1 MTTFLAPPLD
11 PMHIVF
17 DSVTATVS
25 PTGPVLT
32 RRMSSLEGLF
42 AAEDLRR
49 RAAEQDDPIV
59 YTVASSPVPELPREL
74 PQSITTILPGTLGGE
89 FYMTKGHQHP
99 DPQGEIYL
107 CLRGTGGLLTFD
119 GRRTSWI
126 EMTPGVIGYMPPGW
140 AHRSVNTGDEEYQF
154 LAVYPGSAGHD
165 YQWVVANGMGER
177 IFAGPSGPVRRP
189 FTVDAGLA
197 QGGGRP

>member
-1 MTTFLAPPLD
+1 MTTFLAPPLQ
-11 PMHIVF
+11 PMRIVF
-17 DSVTATVS
+17 DSAAAAVEPA
-25 PTGPVLT
+25 GPVLT

-42 AAEDLRR
+42 EREDLRLEL
-49 RAAEQDDPIV
+49 AGANDPIV
-59 YTVASSPVPELPREL
+59 YTVASSPVPETPREL
-74 PQSITTILPGTLGGE
+74 PQSVTTIRPGTVGGE

-119 GRRTSWI
+119 GTRSSWI

-140 AHRSVNTGDEEYQF
+140 AHRSVNVGDDEYQF

-165 YQWVVANGMGER
+165 YGWVIENGMGER
-177 IFAGPSGPVRRP
+177 IFSGPTGAVRRP
-189 FTVDAGLA
+189 FAVPTGALS
-197 QGGGRP
+197 

>member
-1 MTTFLAPPLD
+1 MPSFLTPPLQ
-11 PMHIVF
+11 PLRIRF
-17 DSVTATVS
+17 DSPAAVAEPAG
-25 PTGPVLT
+25 PTLV

-42 AAEDLRR
+42 EAEELRR
-49 RAAEQDDPIV
+49 ELADGADPVV

-74 PQSITTILPGTLGGE
+74 PQSITTIAPGTLGGE

-119 GRRTSWI
+119 GTSTSWI

-165 YQWVVANGMGER
+165 YQWVVENGMGER
-177 IFAGPSGPVRRP
+177 IFKGPNGVVRRP
-189 FTVDAGLA
+189 FRVDIGTPA
-197 QGGGRP
+197 